1 MARSPE
7 LNQVTSFFVCFI
19 FLMGL
24 FVFIVFGQCLFWET
38 VKANGANPP
47 PNVFQWSKA
56 RVCGCEQMA
65 EYGEWV
71 GVN

>member
-1 MARSPE
+1 MDESS
-7 LNQVTSFFVCFI
+7 VTERATGFFVCVV
-19 FLMGL
+19 FLTGL
-24 FVFIVFGQCLFWET
+24 FVFIVFAQCLFWET

-65 EYGEWV
+65 DYGEWV